1 MKEERIVSMGFRI
14 DEALSKE
21 FKSVCMLQGTTV
33 KDVLTEAI
41 KEYLAKAKAKEKP
54 E

>member
-1 MKEERIVSMGFRI
+1 MKESKIVSMGFRI

-33 KDVLTEAI
+33 KEVLTGAI
-41 KEYLAKAKAKEKP
+41 NEYLAKVKAKNKP